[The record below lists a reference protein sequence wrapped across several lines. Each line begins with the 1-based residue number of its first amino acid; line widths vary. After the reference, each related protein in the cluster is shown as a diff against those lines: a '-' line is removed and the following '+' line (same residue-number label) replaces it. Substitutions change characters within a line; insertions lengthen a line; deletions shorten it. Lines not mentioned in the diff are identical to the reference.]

1 MILDLFSLKR
11 RHCSEVAQL
20 QGRSET
26 SSVAQ
31 RVPVF
36 VGSPAKAEGLLHL
49 LGFGNNARELLE
61 QAACCDTG
69 PSSS

>member
-31 RVPVF
+31 RVPAL

>member
-31 RVPVF
+31 RVPAL

-61 QAACCDTG
+61 QVACCDTG